1 MKIIQ
6 IAWGRI
12 LPSDRISTA
21 KPGPLR
27 YVLLAATMLGL
38 HGCMSSPADQLAQIQ
53 TTAATRP
60 ANLVEL
66 AAQQK
71 AAASEEQSEIAN
83 QAHEDV
89 QSLDPADLGVTN
101 DANANQNQGLLTQ
114 PKNIA
119 ATQNSIYSTTD
130 SNFAQQGLVPKTGR
144 LKVEPG
150 TETIEATKSSIYAN
164 NSVEAV
170 IAADSQTEQSAVDA
184 LPSYDSLAERMAVPM
199 PDAKDVKQVQDV
211 AMADIEIPVLAPNPT
226 LDTATG
232 PDSELATADPALADL
247 DALQANLAKPVAAE
261 TEEQPE
267 KKPLTLADLFRKKD
281 SKDFDGDR
289 FAKKKVLTRDIPNM
303 QTAALSD
310 NALPGVNANAMFPT
324 NRMSDDEEHEGDD
337 DDAPAGLMQLASL
350 PSMTRLAPNGLY
362 IQTDKVE
369 VRCLRP
375 QLVDLIHQVENHY
388 KRPAII
394 TSGFRDVR
402 HNRRAGGVRH
412 SLHTLCAAAD
422 IQVQGVSK
430 WELADFLR
438 SLPGR
443 GGIGT
448 YCHTESVHID
458 IGSERDWNWRCRRKK
473 RAHS

>member
-6 IAWGRI
+6 IAWGWI
-12 LPSDRISTA
+12 LPSDRISTTH
-21 KPGPLR
+21 PGPMR
-27 YVLLAATMLGL
+27 YVLFAATMLGL
-38 HGCMSSPADQLAQIQ
+38 HGCMSNPADQLAQIQ
-53 TTAATRP
+53 TTAAVRP

-71 AAASEEQSEIAN
+71 AAASEEQSQIAA

-89 QSLDPADLGVTN
+89 QSLDPADLSATD
-101 DANANQNQGLLTQ
+101 DASQDQGLLTQ
-114 PKNIA
+114 PRNIA
-119 ATQNSIYSTTD
+119 ATQSSIYSTAD
-130 SNFAQQGLVPKTGR
+130 SNFTQQGLVPKTGR

-150 TETIEATKSSIYAN
+150 TETVAATKSSIYAN

-170 IAADSQTEQSAVDA
+170 IAADSNNQQADADA

-211 AMADIEIPVLAPNPT
+211 AMADIEIPVLDPNPT
-226 LDTATG
+226 PNALDTTAG
-232 PDSELATADPALADL
+232 PDSELAAADPAIADL
-247 DALQANLAKPVAAE
+247 DMQANLAKPVVSKA
-261 TEEQPE
+261 EEQPE

-289 FAKKKVLTRDIPNM
+289 FAKKKTLTREIPNM

-324 NRMSDDEEHEGDD
+324 NHMSDDEEHEGDD

-350 PSMTRLAPNGLY
+350 PSMTRMAPNGLY

-394 TSGFRDVR
+394 TSGFRDPR

>member
-21 KPGPLR
+21 KPGPMR
-27 YVLLAATMLGL
+27 YVLLAATMFGL

-71 AAASEEQSEIAN
+71 AAASEEQSVIAA

-89 QSLDPADLGVTN
+89 QSLDPADLSATD
-101 DANANQNQGLLTQ
+101 DASQNQGLLTQ
-114 PKNIA
+114 PRNIA
-119 ATQNSIYSTTD
+119 ATRNSIYSTAD
-130 SNFAQQGLVPKTGR
+130 SKFTQQGVVSKTGR

-150 TETIEATKSSIYAN
+150 TETVAATKSSIYAN
-164 NSVEAV
+164 SSVEAV
-170 IAADSQTEQSAVDA
+170 IAADSQNQQADA
-184 LPSYDSLAERMAVPM
+184 DTLPSYDSLAERMAVPM
-199 PDAKDVKQVQDV
+199 PDARDVKQVQDV
-211 AMADIEIPVLAPNPT
+211 AMADTEIPVLNT
-226 LDTATG
+226 LDTAAG
-232 PDSELATADPALADL
+232 PDSELAAADPAIADL
-247 DALQANLAKPVAAE
+247 DMVQANLAKPVSK

-281 SKDFDGDR
+281 SKNFDGDR
-289 FAKKKVLTRDIPNM
+289 FAKKKTLTRDIPNM

-324 NRMSDDEEHEGDD
+324 NRVSDDEEHEDD

-350 PSMTRLAPNGLY
+350 PSMTRMAPNGLY

-402 HNRRAGGVRH
+402 RNRRAGGVRH

-430 WELADFLR
+430 WQLADFLR

-473 RAHS
+473 RARG

>member
-21 KPGPLR
+21 TPGPLR
-27 YVLLAATMLGL
+27 YVFFAATMLGL
-38 HGCMSSPADQLAQIQ
+38 HGCVSSPADQLAQIQ

-71 AAASEEQSEIAN
+71 AAASEEQSEIAT
-83 QAHEDV
+83 QAQEDV
-89 QSLDPADLGVTN
+89 QSLDPTDLTATH
-101 DANANQNQGLLTQ
+101 DASESQGLLTQ
-114 PKNIA
+114 PRNIA
-119 ATQNSIYSTTD
+119 ATQNSIYSTSD
-130 SNFAQQGLVPKTGR
+130 SNFNQQGLVAKTGR
-144 LKVEPG
+144 LKADPG
-150 TETIEATKSSIYAN
+150 AETVAATKSSIYAN

-170 IAADSQTEQSAVDA
+170 IAADAQNEQAAADT

-199 PDAKDVKQVQDV
+199 PDASDVKQVQDV
-211 AMADIEIPVLAPNPT
+211 AMADTEIPVLDPNAASNA
-226 LDTATG
+226 LDTTAG
-232 PDSELATADPALADL
+232 PDSELASADPAITN
-247 DALQANLAKPVAAE
+247 LQELQTSLTKPAN
-261 TEEQPE
+261 EQVEKSE

-289 FAKKKVLTRDIPNM
+289 FAKKTVTRGIPNM

-337 DDAPAGLMQLASL
+337 EPAGLMQLASL
-350 PSMTRLAPNGLY
+350 PSMTRIAPNGLY

-394 TSGFRDVR
+394 TSGFRDPR

-430 WELADFLR
+430 WELADYLR

-473 RAHS
+473 RARS